1 MTRQLNTL
9 RIIVFISVL
18 LAWSLIGWAQGGG
31 PSPAAFIDAPV
42 FEAGKVI
49 RGDDI
54 KHTFVVR
61 NQGDAVLKIEEVS
74 PACGCTVADYDEEI
88 APGEQGVI
96 HTVVRTTSFKGP
108 IAKQVTVFTNDM
120 KNPRLLLTLKADIES
135 SVDVQRGYARHQIIR
150 GQKSKTLT
158 QTVWSATKADLEV
171 QGVDSPQPWI
181 KTGFRPANEVERMA
195 HSPKGNLWV
204 VETSIAD
211 NAPSGPINEKVII
224 RTNHPRSPEIALPV
238 SGMIRDAVVLSPRVV
253 DFGSFEPLDPRRH
266 SFLIINYG
274 TEPITVDHVSAN
286 LDGLL
291 AEIRTVEKGKRFQV
305 NLTLDPQDLKGPF
318 EGAITVTTSHPELS
332 TLSAE
337 VKGKAL

>member
-1 MTRQLNTL
+1 MTRQFKTL
-9 RIIVFISVL
+9 RIIL
-18 LAWSLIGWAQGGG
+18 LLSALIAWSPVGWAQGGG
-31 PSPAAFIDAPV
+31 PSPLALIEAPV

-88 APGEQGVI
+88 APGGQGFI

-120 KNPRLLLTLKADIES
+120 SNPRLLLTLKADIES
-135 SVDVQRGYARHQIIR
+135 SVEVQRGYARHQIIR
-150 GQKSKTLT
+150 GQQGKTLT
-158 QTVWSATKADLEV
+158 QTVWSATLAELEV
-171 QGVDSPQPWI
+171 EGVDSPQPWI

-195 HSPKGNLWV
+195 HSAEGNLWI
-204 VETSIAD
+204 VETSIAA
-211 NAPSGPINEKVII
+211 NAPSGPINEKIII
-224 RTNHPRSPEIALPV
+224 RTNHPRSPEVALPV
-238 SGMIRDAVVLSPRVV
+238 SGMIRDAVVVSPKVV

-274 TEPITVDHVSAN
+274 NEPITVDNVSAS

-291 AEIRTVEKGKRFQV
+291 TEVRTVEKGKRFQV

-318 EGAITVTTSHPELS
+318 TGSITVSTSHPELS
-332 TLSAE
+332 TLTAA